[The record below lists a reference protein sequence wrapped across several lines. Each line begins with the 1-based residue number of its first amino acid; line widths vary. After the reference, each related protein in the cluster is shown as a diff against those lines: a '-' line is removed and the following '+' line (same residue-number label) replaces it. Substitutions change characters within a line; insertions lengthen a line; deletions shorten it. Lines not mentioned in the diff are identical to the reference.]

1 MPIYEYRCD
10 KGHQFE
16 VMQRMTDDPIVSC
29 ERCDRPVQRV
39 FHPVAVHFKGKGFYN
54 TDYGTK
60 RRAREMEKS
69 ASDGADKHDAKSK
82 ESSKSSDSSSASS
95 KKPDSGSSATKA

>member
-1 MPIYEYRCD
+1 
-10 KGHQFE
+10 
-16 VMQRMTDDPIVSC
+16 
-29 ERCDRPVQRV
+29 V

-82 ESSKSSDSSSASS
+82 GSKESSTSSNSSAAPS
-95 KKPDSGSSATKA
+95 KKPDSGSSATT

>member
-1 MPIYEYRCD
+1 MPTYEYKCE
-10 KGHQFE
+10 KGHVFE
-16 VMQRMTDDPIVSC
+16 VVQKMTDDPVTAC
-29 ERCDRPVQRV
+29 EKCGKPVQRV

-69 ASDGADKHDAKSK
+69 ASDGAAKTEAKAEAKKEKKDAAAKP
-82 ESSKSSDSSSASS
+82 ASS
-95 KKPDSGSSATKA
+95 GDKK